1 MQRCALGSS
10 SLCWAEAGSGCA
22 TRDRSGPS
30 RFGRRRAEIL
40 GIAAELF
47 AAHGYLATST
57 RALAQR
63 AGVSEGLIFHHFGTK
78 EGVLEALVDEGV
90 PHRIAT
96 SLGACVNVP
105 LAALPDRLA
114 EVWDDTESGGRIVAT
129 LSRDA
134 AADPGVRGHIR
145 VVCRRMAARLEAIVG
160 ARIDAGELPA
170 TVDPA
175 GASAALMK
183 VLLGHNILK
192 IVEPSGPPLVDQLAL
207 ILRGLRAPRSRTE
220 RSSPTQ
226 SPKPPR
232 PAGERT

>member
-1 MQRCALGSS
+1 M
-10 SLCWAEAGSGCA
+10 
-22 TRDRSGPS
+22 TRQRSGPS

-47 AAHGYLATST
+47 AEHGYLATST

-78 EGVLEALVDEGV
+78 EGVLQALVDEAV
-90 PHRIAT
+90 PHRITTA
-96 SLGACVNVP
+96 LAACVDVP

-114 EVWDDTESGGRIVAT
+114 QAWDGTESGGRIVAT

-134 AADPGVRGHIR
+134 VADPGVRGHMQAVSRR
-145 VVCRRMAARLEAIVG
+145 VDARLQAIVN
-160 ARIDAGELPA
+160 ARVEAGELPA

-175 GASAALMK
+175 SASAALMK
-183 VLLGHNILK
+183 VMLGHNILT

-207 ILRGLRAPRSRTE
+207 ILRGLAAGLPTARSPVE
-220 RSSPTQ
+220 Q
-226 SPKPPR
+226 SP
-232 PAGERT
+232 